1 MGGKSYQPRASGE
14 ATVNLSL
21 EQLDALQ
28 EIVNIGIGQAA
39 SILNQMIDSPI
50 RLQIPYLKVVSP
62 ETLEHELEAQINGNF
77 ISAVGL
83 KFAGSFAGTAQMVF
97 PTESA
102 ALLVTMLTGE
112 EIGSNDLD
120 AVKIGTLS
128 EVGNIVINGVMGA
141 ISNVLQ
147 QHLDYSLPNYT
158 EGTIQTLLKSSD
170 LATKTVI
177 LLAQAS
183 FTIER
188 LQIQGDIILIFNVN
202 SFDTLLAAINK
213 IAGKN
218 L

>member
-1 MGGKSYQPRASGE
+1 M
-14 ATVNLSL
+14 NLSL

-28 EIVNIGIGQAA
+28 EIVNIGIGKAA

-50 RLQIPYLKVVSP
+50 RLQIPYLKVVPP
-62 ETLEHELEAQINGNF
+62 ETLQQQLEVQINGSL
-77 ISAVGL
+77 ISAVSL

-147 QHLDYSLPNYT
+147 QRLDYSLPNYI

-170 LATKTVI
+170 LATRTVI
-177 LLAQAS
+177 LLARAS
-183 FTIER
+183 FTIET

-202 SFDTLLAAINK
+202 SFDTLLAAINN
-213 IAGKN
+213 IAGSN
-218 L
+218 LC